1 MVFLVAELVDVQEAE
16 ESVSFFV
23 PRQHQFGSRFFP
35 PATSW
40 QRHALCRMNG
50 RWLGLP

>member
-35 PATSW
+35 
-40 QRHALCRMNG
+40 
-50 RWLGLP
+50 LPQAGKDIHFVK